1 MEKSLEMQSIVRL
14 KMKRR
19 KPCSHGY
26 QRKRDCPACHAE
38 YMVGW
43 RSKRVTV
50 SRDDYLKLLKMKG
63 VESDS

>member
-1 MEKSLEMQSIVRL
+1 
-14 KMKRR
+14 MKRR

-43 RSKRVTV
+43 RVKRVTV